1 MVPDIGSDLPCQELS
16 SLGLLIWNFDLTD
29 YTSERIPPNVYT
41 FNFDVSTSAG
51 REPSVTEEFSV
62 QLVLPD
68 PCDPPISLTK
78 VAFENQRYTLTD
90 TGQSYTHPDFS
101 ISPDYCPIDYTYE

>member
-16 SLGLLIWNFDLTD
+16 SLGQLIWNFDLTD

-41 FNFDVSTSAG
+41 FNFDVSTSTG

-62 QLVLPD
+62 QLELVAPPDACSAAVL
-68 PCDPPISLTK
+68 T
-78 VAFENQRYTLTD
+78 AE
-90 TGQSYTHPDFS
+90 
-101 ISPDYCPIDYTYE
+101 